1 MECDSVVAR
10 HPEVGFDFFV
20 DDWQGAAMGGH
31 NWVKHHLAD
40 AATSL
45 RLAIE
50 GDLECKVAVDKA
62 AVVAS
67 SRELADELRSALVG
81 LGGDGSLVV
90 KNIGID
96 FSSGRRRAC
105 CGSKATRA
113 KRLAII
119 VKRAKRLRI
128 LTRAVGTR

>member
-1 MECDSVVAR
+1 
-10 HPEVGFDFFV
+10 
-20 DDWQGAAMGGH
+20 MGGH

-67 SRELADELRSALVG
+67 SRGPMSSEGGLA
-81 LGGDGSLVV
+81 GGP
-90 KNIGID
+90 
-96 FSSGRRRAC
+96 
-105 CGSKATRA
+105 
-113 KRLAII
+113 KRHEQKGWL
-119 VKRAKRLRI
+119 
-128 LTRAVGTR
+128 